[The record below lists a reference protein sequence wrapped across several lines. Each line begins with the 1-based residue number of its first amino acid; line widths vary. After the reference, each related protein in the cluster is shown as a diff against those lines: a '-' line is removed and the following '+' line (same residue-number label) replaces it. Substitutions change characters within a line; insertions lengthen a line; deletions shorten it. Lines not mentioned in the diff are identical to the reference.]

1 MIRFDRFT
9 EKAQEVFRDST
20 DLLEKYKHNQ
30 LDVEHIFYTL
40 AAKEG
45 VGQELLK
52 EMGVPIPGLL
62 KDLEMLLT
70 EKPSVS
76 TTVGQQIYIT
86 PRLEMLVK
94 SAQLEAERLKDEFIG
109 IEHLLIAISQDP
121 NTALRR
127 VLYKY
132 GITPEAV
139 YQALSKVRGAQRV
152 TDREAESRYK
162 ALERFSINLT
172 ALAREGKLDPV
183 IGRSREIRRAV
194 QILSRRKKN
203 NPVFIG
209 EPGVGKTAIVE
220 GARAADRRR
229 RRPRQPQRQRVGPA
243 GLGRARRGHQV
254 PRGVRGAPQGRDQ
267 RDRERQGQDYSL
279 Y

>member
-132 GITPEAV
+132 G
-139 YQALSKVRGAQRV
+139 
-152 TDREAESRYK
+152 
-162 ALERFSINLT
+162 
-172 ALAREGKLDPV
+172 
-183 IGRSREIRRAV
+183 
-194 QILSRRKKN
+194 
-203 NPVFIG
+203 
-209 EPGVGKTAIVE
+209 
-220 GARAADRRR
+220 
-229 RRPRQPQRQRVGPA
+229 
-243 GLGRARRGHQV
+243 
-254 PRGVRGAPQGRDQ
+254 
-267 RDRERQGQDYSL
+267 
-279 Y
+279 